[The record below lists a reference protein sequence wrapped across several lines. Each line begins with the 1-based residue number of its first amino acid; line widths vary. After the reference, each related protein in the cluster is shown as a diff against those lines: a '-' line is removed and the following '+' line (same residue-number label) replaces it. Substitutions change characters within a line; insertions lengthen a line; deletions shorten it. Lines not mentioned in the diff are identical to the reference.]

1 MLNYYKEGLETSK
14 KQLELAKLGYKQVLE
29 ELGKSLAEAKSVEE
43 SELIID
49 KIRASRKAI
58 SELEGTVAHN
68 HFRIVRKK
76 NIIPGA
82 FYAVPPGEKVSV
94 VTDFLIYNPKMELST

>member
-68 HFRIVRKK
+68 QKK
-76 NIIPGA
+76 
-82 FYAVPPGEKVSV
+82 YDEE
-94 VTDFLIYNPKMELST
+94 YNKPENVAARAKETLFGGKNNG